1 MVPSSTFREA
11 ASCSR
16 PSSPTPGCPQGLGAD
31 LVPSWLWMSRQ
42 PPGKVC
48 LSACPRLAEWVSWPA
63 ETPTSWA
70 ANRISCVKLEP
81 LLGQSPGGGSVP
93 EPEEQPER
101 NRPSGGSGAS
111 PRPGCWLS
119 GRLAVAWPL
128 GVLPA
133 RHGACCHRGCWSPAG
148 GFPTPPEPLTCKETP
163 GRRGGG
169 VCCDSGKPLAL
180 ALLLPAGDLGAAEPA
195 EATATERHTGTEGR
209 AGQKVARDRVSWA
222 RPSGWCLPL
231 QGDRASSRRE
241 RQGRRE
247 EAHCSDEVMA
257 RVGTVRALGT
267 PGILGQASSLLF
279 PWCCWGSSLPFCG
292 GPALQRIRAPSGEG
306 GADPGVGA

>member
-42 PPGKVC
+42 PLGKVC

-133 RHGACCHRGCWSPAG
+133 RHGACCHRGCWSPTG

-169 VCCDSGKPLAL
+169 FAATQESPLL
-180 ALLLPAGDLGAAEPA
+180 WPCSFPLVTWGQQSLLRPRRQNV
-195 EATATERHTGTEGR
+195 TR
-209 AGQKVARDRVSWA
+209 GQKVARDRRSHGTGLA
-222 RPSGWCLPL
+222 G
-231 QGDRASSRRE
+231 QGLRGGASHSKGTGPAAGGRGRGG
-241 RQGRRE
+241 GRRPT
-247 EAHCSDEVMA
+247 AQT
-257 RVGTVRALGT
+257 R
-267 PGILGQASSLLF
+267 
-279 PWCCWGSSLPFCG
+279 
-292 GPALQRIRAPSGEG
+292 
-306 GADPGVGA
+306 